1 MFPIIASFGRIT
13 IYSYGF
19 FISLAI
25 IAGFIVANRRI
36 KKLQLTTDDLLDLLL
51 YLLIGCIIGAK
62 LLFILTNNFMY
73 YLNNPKEILLSGGTG
88 FSFFGIIPAGILIA
102 WWYARKKKI
111 NFWALLDV
119 LALSVMIGYA
129 IGRIGCFLNGCCFG
143 LPVNP
148 FLPSSHLAC
157 VFPHVDTY
165 ARYPTQLFIFVGA
178 LISFFILRWIDRVKK
193 FYGATFSSFFILY
206 AIVTFFIDFYRDM
219 QRYAP
224 LNLTM
229 SQYLSIFLVPLGFV
243 LLYIF
248 ANTQHIIKIEGAEE
262 SKVATVIDN
271 SSFSEEDNESYL
283 E

>member
-1 MFPIIASFGRIT
+1 MFPIIANFGRIT

-25 IAGFIVANRRI
+25 IVSFFIANRRI
-36 KKLQLTTDDLLDLLL
+36 KKLGLTTDDLLDLLL

-73 YLNNPKEILLSGGTG
+73 YLNNPLEIFLSGGTG
-88 FSFFGIIPAGILIA
+88 FSFFGIIPAGILIS

-148 FLPSSHLAC
+148 FLPSSHVGC
-157 VFPHVDTY
+157 VFPHVDSY
-165 ARYPTQLFIFVGA
+165 ARYPTQLFIFAGA
-178 LISFFILRWIDRVKK
+178 LISYLILRWIDRIKK

-206 AIVTFFIDFYRDM
+206 AIVTLVVDFYRDM
-219 QRYAP
+219 HRYAP

-229 SQYLSIFLVPLGFV
+229 SQYLSILLIPIGIV
-243 LLYIF
+243 LLIVF
-248 ANTQHIIKIEGAEE
+248 SNTQTIIQIEGAQE

-271 SSFSEEDNESYL
+271 ADFSEEDNEVYID
-283 E
+283 